1 MCARLPTLAL
11 GCIGQNG
18 TNMLAREA
26 WEIPKDFILAHP
38 TGEVLED
45 IGRRNAGS
53 GKLRLGTT
61 HTGGI

>member
-1 MCARLPTLAL
+1 
-11 GCIGQNG
+11 
-18 TNMLAREA
+18 MLAREA

-53 GKLRLGTT
+53 GKCRLGAT
-61 HTGGI
+61 HTGDDLNELLPAHDEVFC